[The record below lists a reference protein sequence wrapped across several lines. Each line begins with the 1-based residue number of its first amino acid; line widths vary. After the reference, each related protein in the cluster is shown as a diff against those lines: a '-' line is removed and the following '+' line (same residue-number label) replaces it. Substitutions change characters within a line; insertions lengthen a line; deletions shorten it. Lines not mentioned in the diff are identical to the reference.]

1 MKMAIGGQ
9 FWKGFT
15 LASSLPHSS
24 PSLHLHSLS
33 GLRDGFMSD
42 GRTDGRMMISGEG
55 GGNTFTHTRREGR
68 GQSEEQGR
76 AVAAPIYPSRP
87 NWFLMCGFLLP
98 TERLTGDDGVERSR
112 LTGEKM
118 TIGCLLPSSRKH
130 MCPARDLLRF
140 PRDSQIRSKVAQTP
154 LW

>member
-1 MKMAIGGQ
+1 MTSAQEGRKEGYDIIGGRGEDSNGHRANDVMKMAIGGQ

-42 GRTDGRMMISGEG
+42 GRTARKDDDLWRGGRKH
-55 GGNTFTHTRREGR
+55 FHTHREGWR
-68 GQSEEQGR
+68 QSEEHGREGER

-98 TERLTGDDGVERSR
+98 TDRLTGDDGVE
-112 LTGEKM
+112 
-118 TIGCLLPSSRKH
+118 
-130 MCPARDLLRF
+130 
-140 PRDSQIRSKVAQTP
+140 
-154 LW
+154 